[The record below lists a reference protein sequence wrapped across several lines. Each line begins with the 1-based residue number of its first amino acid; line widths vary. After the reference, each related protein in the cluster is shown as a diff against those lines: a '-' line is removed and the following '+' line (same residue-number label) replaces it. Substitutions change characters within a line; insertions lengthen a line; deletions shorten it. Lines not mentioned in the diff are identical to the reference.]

1 MSAATGARQVG
12 AVVLAMAAGACWS
25 ASSEFPEHRP
35 ADYPSTRTVV
45 LEAAFALPP
54 LESQRFDFSIPEA
67 AVAGS
72 IDVFVTV
79 DWTSPASN
87 VVAVIGGGT
96 CEDVNLALAGGCT
109 AGVYLT
115 RPSLCQA
122 KPRIVTAQATS
133 GAPLRLFVANTGATP
148 ESGRI
153 QVVLCTD
160 APDCAAGAACG
171 QCSLERSRVESCG

>member
-1 MSAATGARQVG
+1 MSGAWRVRDAG
-12 AVVLAMAAGACWS
+12 AVVLAVIAAVSCWS
-25 ASSEFPEHRP
+25 PPDFPEPRP
-35 ADYPSTRTVV
+35 ADYPSTRTVA

-54 LESQRFDFSIPEA
+54 LGSQRFDFSIPEA
-67 AVAGS
+67 AVAAS
-72 IDVFVTV
+72 ISVFVTV
-79 DWTSPASN
+79 DWTSPANN
-87 VVAVIGGGT
+87 VAAVIGGGT
-96 CEDVNLALAGGCT
+96 CEDVNLALAGSCT

-115 RPSLCQA
+115 RPSLCPA

-148 ESGRI
+148 ESGRV

-171 QCSLERSRVESCG
+171 QCDLERWRIESCG